1 MMVNEDELAGPPVLI
16 VTGTAAATQANV
28 NRLVKE
34 YVVTQWFFAVVKD
47 EVHVTAIMLSQAEI
61 RKAQLAQARMPHV
74 RK

>member
-1 MMVNEDELAGPPVLI
+1 MVNEDELAGLPVLI

-61 RKAQLAQARMPHV
+61 RKAQLGSHKVMPHV
-74 RK
+74 R